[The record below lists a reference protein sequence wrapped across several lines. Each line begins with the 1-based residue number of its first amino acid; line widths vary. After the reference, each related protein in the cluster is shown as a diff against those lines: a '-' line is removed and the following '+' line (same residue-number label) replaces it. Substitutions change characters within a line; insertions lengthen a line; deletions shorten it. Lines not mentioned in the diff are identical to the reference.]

1 MERKPYPSDLT
12 NDEWAIIEPL
22 MPPEKPGGRKRTVNL
37 REVVNGIYYILRS
50 GGDWRMMPH
59 DLPPWPTVYTYYRQW
74 RISGLWEKINGQL
87 GELVRLREGRKATP
101 TAAIIDSQSTKTT
114 EQGGCFG
121 YDAGKKVK
129 GRKRHIV
136 VDTLGLLL
144 EVVVHSASVQDR
156 EGAKI
161 VFEEL
166 RQKFPFLELIWAD
179 GGYQG
184 KLEDWVKKFCPWVLE
199 IVKRCD
205 DVKGFK
211 VLPRRWVVER
221 TLAWL
226 GRYRRLSKDYEKL
239 CETTETWIYA
249 AMTRL
254 MLKRLTA

>member
-87 GELVRLREGRKATP
+87 GELVRLLEGRKATP

-166 RQKFPFLELIWAD
+166 RQKFPLLELIWAD
-179 GGYQG
+179 GGYQ
-184 KLEDWVKKFCPWVLE
+184 
-199 IVKRCD
+199 
-205 DVKGFK
+205 
-211 VLPRRWVVER
+211 
-221 TLAWL
+221 
-226 GRYRRLSKDYEKL
+226 RL
-239 CETTETWIYA
+239 
-249 AMTRL
+249 
-254 MLKRLTA
+254 